1 MSLVKKNDGLRSWR
15 SMFSD
20 FFESEHL
27 YDDFFNKSMVPAVN
41 VKDDGKEYL
50 VEVAAPGMEK
60 DDFNITIEN
69 GLLCISA
76 ECKDE
81 KEEKEEN
88 YTRKEFNYQSFQR
101 SFTLPEDANE
111 EDIHAKYKRG
121 VLKIKLTKKEL
132 GAEKHKKMIA
142 IE

>member
-1 MSLVKKNDGLRSWR
+1 MTLVKKNDGLRSWR

-27 YDDFFNKSMVPAVN
+27 FDDFLNKSMVPAVN
-41 VKDDGKEYL
+41 VKDDGNVYL

-76 ECKDE
+76 ENKHE
-81 KEEKEEN
+81 TEEKEDN

-101 SFTLPEDANE
+101 SFTLPEDVNE

-121 VLKIKLTKKEL
+121 VLKIKLLKKEMGNGL
-132 GAEKHKKMIA
+132 HKKMIE
-142 IE
+142 ID